1 MNDPLQK
8 FISENRAEF
17 DSEMP
22 DPALIQKIGPFR
34 PEPARRRIPFTRFWK
49 PVAAAACL
57 LLLAGVIF
65 WLTGAGTDKKTGEP
79 ATETVPI
86 AGTDPMFSNQIS
98 QFRQVINLQQ
108 EELENIR
115 ETEPRLYQ
123 QFTRDLQILD
133 SSYRELSAT
142 LASTPNRETILEAMI
157 GNLRLQSELLTRQ
170 LMIIRNIKQNKS
182 HEKTRI

>member
-57 LLLAGVIF
+57 LLLAGIIF
-65 WLTGAGTDKKTGEP
+65 WLPRTGTAKGAGESKKVT
-79 ATETVPI
+79 I
-86 AGTDPMFSNQIS
+86 AGTDPLFSNQIS

>member
-57 LLLAGVIF
+57 LLLAGIIF
-65 WLTGAGTDKKTGEP
+65 WLPRTGTAKGAGESEKVT
-79 ATETVPI
+79 I
-86 AGTDPMFSNQIS
+86 ASTDPLFSNQIS
-98 QFRQVINLQQ
+98 QFRQVISLQQ